1 MTKLRKNGLPAVLLL
16 SQGQACP
23 RGRGDTKVQRPF
35 GGHSGQAGFVLIL
48 VIMAIVLIGVV
59 MFVLTEGANTMLF
72 QSNTAYLEAVQRNL
86 VTSSL
91 SWAKHNL
98 KGDKEEIFHKT
109 IELDVTDLNIQD
121 ANLSIVIGPGRD
133 KEVEVEVSTLCS
145 RGRRTL
151 RHHDKYKIRVYHKR
165 QSNKT

>member
-1 MTKLRKNGLPAVLLL
+1 MKKLRKN
-16 SQGQACP
+16 
-23 RGRGDTKVQRPF
+23 
-35 GGHSGQAGFVLIL
+35 GFVLIL
-48 VIMAIVLIGVV
+48 VIMAVVLIGVV

-72 QSNTAYLEAVQRNL
+72 QSNTAYLEAVERNL

-98 KGDKEEIFHKT
+98 KGDKEEIFQKT
-109 IELDVTDLNIQD
+109 IELDVNDLNIRD

-133 KEVEVEVSTLCS
+133 KEVEVEVSTSCS
-145 RGRRTL
+145 RRRRTL
-151 RHHDKYKIRVYHKR
+151 RHHDKYKIRVYHKS